1 MEAEVVRDSLLYIAS
16 DLDTSPGGR
25 SLENTK
31 ALTTNRRSLYYETY
45 PEAGGANP
53 LGELFDAPN
62 PFECYR
68 RTSTIVPQQALALNN
83 SDFVHQVAQKTV
95 RRIEKLLGSPADTQ
109 PDRVFVQMAFMVVLS
124 RSPSEVEFSKCEA
137 FLSSYG
143 DDARA
148 GLIRVLINH
157 SDFVSIQ

>member
-1 MEAEVVRDSLLYIAS
+1 MSE
-16 DLDTSPGGR
+16 GGR

-45 PEAGGANP
+45 PEDGGANP
-53 LGELFDAPN
+53 LAELFDAPN

-83 SDFVHQVAQKTV
+83 SDFVHQVAQKTAL
-95 RRIEKLLGSPADTQ
+95 RIEELLGSGSDKL
-109 PDRVFVQMAFMVVLS
+109 PDRSYVQMAYLVVLS
-124 RSPSEVEFSKCEA
+124 RSPSAEESSKCES
-137 FLSSYG
+137 FLASYG
-143 DDARA
+143 DNARA